1 MRSSIARGLGSLWLV
16 LALVGCS
23 DGRTPGP
30 DGGAIDGAVVD
41 ASDLDAADLDA
52 ADLDAAD
59 LDAADL
65 DASDLDA
72 ADLDAPDLDAPDL
85 DAPDL
90 DAPDLDAPPPDAAEP
105 TRLRLVASNLTSGNF
120 QRYEAPGQRLLD
132 GLDPDV
138 VLMQEWNVGTNTEAE
153 LRAFVD
159 STFGPGFVYTRES
172 GVAIPNGVISRFPIV
187 AAGVWDDPQVNNR
200 EFVWARLDVPGPRD
214 LWAVSVHFLT
224 TSASSRNA
232 EAVALRSFVLA
243 NVPSADLLVIG
254 GDLNTDSR
262 TEAALTTLS
271 AVVSTTAPH
280 PADQLGD
287 DDTSANRS
295 KPYDWLLFDAEL
307 RAAQVPTAI
316 GASSFPAGLVLDT
329 RVYTPLKEVA
339 PALAGDSA
347 AANMQHMAV
356 VKDVIVP

>member
-41 ASDLDAADLDA
+41 AR
-52 ADLDAAD
+52 DLDAAD

-72 ADLDAPDLDAPDL
+72 ADLDAPDLDAPDLDAPDL

-159 STFGPGFVYTRES
+159 STFGPGFVFTRES
-172 GVAIPNGVISRFPIV
+172 GVAIPNGVISRYPIV
-187 AAGVWDDPQVNNR
+187 AAGVWDDPQVSNR

-243 NVPSADLLVIG
+243 NV
-254 GDLNTDSR
+254 R
-262 TEAALTTLS
+262 
-271 AVVSTTAPH
+271 AP
-280 PADQLGD
+280 
-287 DDTSANRS
+287 TC
-295 KPYDWLLFDAEL
+295 W
-307 RAAQVPTAI
+307 
-316 GASSFPAGLVLDT
+316 
-329 RVYTPLKEVA
+329 
-339 PALAGDSA
+339 
-347 AANMQHMAV
+347 
-356 VKDVIVP
+356 